1 MAQTSWWPQL
11 IRQLIKHGLKYCQA
25 ICELNC
31 VAPLEFCEGLEETG
45 ETFDNVVFTDESS
58 IWFERH
64 NKLRFRRKRDATK
77 AEIKSYA
84 SLTRFMSG
92 LVSRDKATKI
102 LIFTGIIKR
111 VLYIESILRDTV
123 LPFLSE
129 TIRNGH
135 RFSKTTIQ
143 NLKVI
148 KKKKIKST

>member
-1 MAQTSWWPQL
+1 
-11 IRQLIKHGLKYCQA
+11 
-25 ICELNC
+25 
-31 VAPLEFCEGLEETG
+31 
-45 ETFDNVVFTDESS
+45 
-58 IWFERH
+58 
-64 NKLRFRRKRDATK
+64 
-77 AEIKSYA
+77 
-84 SLTRFMSG
+84 MSG

-102 LIFTGIIKR
+102 LIFTGIIKK
-111 VLYIESILRDTV
+111 VLYIESILRDTL